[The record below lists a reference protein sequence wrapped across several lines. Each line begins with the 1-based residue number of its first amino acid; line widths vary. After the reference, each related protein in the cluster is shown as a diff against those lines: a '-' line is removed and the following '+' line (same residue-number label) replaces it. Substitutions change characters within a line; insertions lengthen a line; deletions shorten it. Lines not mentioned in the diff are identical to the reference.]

1 MVCDEGAFNGLPP
14 PEPRTGDATGG
25 RQQIMSDRE
34 SDVGIDQNRVIV
46 FDTTLRDGEQSPGAT
61 LTSDEKL
68 EVADALVALKVDV
81 IEAGFPAASPGD
93 FEAVRAIARR
103 ARGVTV
109 AGLARANAK
118 DIERAAMAVREAE
131 NPRIHT
137 FIATSDIHL
146 KHKLRMTRE
155 EVLARVREAVSQARS
170 FVSDV
175 EFSCEDATRS
185 DWNYLVQ
192 VFQAAIDAGAT
203 TINVPDTVGYTTPG
217 EFVGLMEH
225 LKANVER
232 IDDVIISV
240 HCHNDLGMATANT
253 LAAVG
258 AGARQV
264 EVTIN
269 GIGERAGNTALE
281 EVVMALQTRG
291 ERFGGVYTNIQ
302 TPRLVPTSRLV
313 SGLTGL
319 QVQVNKA
326 IVGANAFAHEAGI
339 HQDGMLKERTTY
351 EIMNPEDVGWSGTKL
366 VLGKHSGRAGF
377 RNALKELGLVLD
389 EDKVQD
395 VYERFTDL
403 ADRKKNV
410 TGADIAA
417 LVADE
422 VAGEAGTYELVRW
435 NAQIGSGG
443 AATASVVIGKDGEEL
458 SGDGEGNGPVDALYA
473 AIDNAVAV
481 EGTLE
486 YYHVEAVTPGE
497 DAQGQVH
504 VRIRVGDQL
513 FTGHGLATDIVEASA
528 KAYLAAL
535 SHVEQDRPDTVLMGS
550 STSRWT

>member
-1 MVCDEGAFNGLPP
+1 
-14 PEPRTGDATGG
+14 
-25 RQQIMSDRE
+25 MSDRE
-34 SDVGIDQNRVIV
+34 SNVGIDQSRVIV

-61 LTSDEKL
+61 LTTDEKL
-68 EVADALVALKVDV
+68 EVADALVALNVDV

-93 FEAVRAIARR
+93 FEAVREIARR
-103 ARGVTV
+103 SKGVTV

-118 DIERAAMAVREAE
+118 DIERAAQAVREAE
-131 NPRIHT
+131 SARIHT

-146 KHKLRMTRE
+146 KHKLRMSRE
-155 EVLARVREAVSQARS
+155 EVLQRVRDMVAFSKT

-185 DWNYLVQ
+185 DWDYLVQ
-192 VFQAAIDAGAT
+192 VFQAAIEAGAT
-203 TINVPDTVGYTTPG
+203 TINVPDTVGYTTPN
-217 EFVGLMEH
+217 EFVGLMNH

-258 AGARQV
+258 AGARQI
-264 EVTIN
+264 EVTMN

-291 ERFGGVYTNIQ
+291 EQFGGVQ
-302 TPRLVPTSRLV
+302 TGVETTRLVPTSRLV
-313 SGLTGL
+313 AGLTGL

-351 EIMNPEDVGWSGTKL
+351 EIMDPQDVGWEGTRL

-377 RNALKELGLVLD
+377 KNALKDLGLVL
-389 EDKVQD
+389 EEEQVQD
-395 VYERFTDL
+395 VYERFLEL

-422 VAGEAGTYELVRW
+422 VAGEDGRFELVRW
-435 NAQIGSGG
+435 NASIGSGG
-443 AATASVVIGKDGEEL
+443 AATASVVVGQDGEEL
-458 SGDGEGNGPVDALYA
+458 SGDGEGNGPVNALMN
-473 AIDNAVAV
+473 AIDNAVSL
-481 EGTLE
+481 ENELE

-504 VRIRVGDQL
+504 VRIRANGQI

-535 SHVEQDRPDTVLMGS
+535 SHLVQDHPDTVLMGS
-550 STSRWT
+550 STSRWS

>member
-1 MVCDEGAFNGLPP
+1 
-14 PEPRTGDATGG
+14 
-25 RQQIMSDRE
+25 MSDRE
-34 SDVGIDQNRVIV
+34 SNVAIDHNRVIV

-61 LTSDEKL
+61 LTTDEKL
-68 EVADALVALKVDV
+68 EVADALVALNVDV

-93 FEAVRAIARR
+93 FEAVREIARR
-103 ARGVTV
+103 SKGVTI
-109 AGLARANAK
+109 AGLARANAR
-118 DIERAAMAVREAE
+118 DIERAAQAVREAE

-146 KHKLRMTRE
+146 THKLRMTRE
-155 EVLARVREAVSQARS
+155 EVLEKVREMVTLARG
-170 FVSDV
+170 FVTDV

-203 TINVPDTVGYTTPG
+203 TINVPDTVGYTTPN

-225 LKANVER
+225 LRANVDR

-253 LAAVG
+253 LAAVN

-264 EVTIN
+264 EVTVN

-281 EVVMALQTRG
+281 EVVMALKTRG
-291 ERFGGVYTNIQ
+291 EQFGGVHTGIE
-302 TPRLVPTSRLV
+302 TTRLVPTSRMV
-313 SGLTGL
+313 AGLTGL
-319 QVQVNKA
+319 NVQVNKA

-351 EIMNPEDVGWSGTKL
+351 EIMNPQDVGWEGTRL

-389 EDKVQD
+389 EDQVQG
-395 VYERFTDL
+395 VYERFLEL

-422 VAGEAGTYELVRW
+422 VAGEGGRFELVRW
-435 NAQIGSGG
+435 NAAIGTGG
-443 AATASVVIGKDGEEL
+443 AATASVVVSKDDAEL
-458 SGDGEGNGPVDALYA
+458 SGDGEGNGPVDALFA
-473 AIDNAVAV
+473 AIDGAVGV
-481 EGTLE
+481 ENELE

-528 KAYLAAL
+528 KAYLSAL
-535 SHVEQDRPDTVLMGS
+535 SRVEQDHPDTVLMGS
-550 STSRWT
+550 STSRWS